1 MWICTRVLLLLP
13 PGVNLIAAINY
24 LVSLAGRINFTDS
37 YTPSKADRILCMQI
51 EKVYLMV
58 NSQKSKYAHN
68 LLETMFGRNQFGDR
82 MLWIIE
88 MVVKLTELFQLWFFG
103 FLVLGLDHWAIN
115 KRNLN
120 SNVEKKKNW
129 LKSEKN

>member
-1 MWICTRVLLLLP
+1 MLLVLP

-68 LLETMFGRNQFGDR
+68 LLETMFGRNQFGRCFAMDGS
-82 MLWIIE
+82 MEGIGW
-88 MVVKLTELFQLWFFG
+88 
-103 FLVLGLDHWAIN
+103 LGWL
-115 KRNLN
+115 
-120 SNVEKKKNW
+120 
-129 LKSEKN
+129 LKSVS

>member
-1 MWICTRVLLLLP
+1 MIRWIQFSVNLEFKKDSQCGDRCTRVLLVLP

-82 MLWIIE
+82 MLWISDGGQ
-88 MVVKLTELFQLWFFG
+88 V
-103 FLVLGLDHWAIN
+103 N
-115 KRNLN
+115 
-120 SNVEKKKNW
+120 
-129 LKSEKN
+129 

>member
-1 MWICTRVLLLLP
+1 MLLVLLP

-115 KRNLN
+115 
-120 SNVEKKKNW
+120 
-129 LKSEKN
+129 